1 MKIDN
6 AANLNF
12 VLNCKLMR
20 TVRIDLDHLV
30 GMDLDDMLVR
40 KIEFQ
45 V

>member
-1 MKIDN
+1 MKINN

-30 GMDLDDMLVR
+30 AIDLDDMLVG
-40 KIEFQ
+40 KFEFQ